1 MKAIQKLKLTVVV
14 LIATSVFGASSMVAQ
29 TNTKKEADKRNDA
42 KFENADD
49 AELLVKAYNSGMAEV
64 KLADK
69 MKTRAVSAEVKALAS
84 KMSMEHSAMNAKI
97 QEVATKKNISLPTQL
112 TNDQVEDVADVTK
125 ESATEIDMEY
135 LDQLSDSHKKSIEL
149 FEKGSKAT
157 DLDVRDLF
165 ISGLPK
171 IRSHYDMVQNSRQK
185 MKEQKESQRKS
196 GMK

>member
-1 MKAIQKLKLTVVV
+1 MKAIQKIKSTFVV
-14 LIATSVFGASSMVAQ
+14 LLATTIMGGSALQAQ
-29 TNTKKEADKRNDA
+29 TTTKKEADKRNET
-42 KFENADD
+42 KFENSDD
-49 AELLVKAYNSGMAEV
+49 ADLLVKAYSSGMAEV
-64 KLADK
+64 KLADR
-69 MKTRAVSAEVKALAS
+69 MKTRAVSPEVKALAS

-97 QEVATKKNISLPTQL
+97 QEVASKKNISLPTQL
-112 TNDQVEDVADVTK
+112 TNDQVEDVADITK

-157 DLDVRDLF
+157 DLDIRDIF

-171 IRSHYDMVQNSRQK
+171 IRSHYDMVQNTRQK
-185 MKEQKESQRKS
+185 MKDQKESQRKS